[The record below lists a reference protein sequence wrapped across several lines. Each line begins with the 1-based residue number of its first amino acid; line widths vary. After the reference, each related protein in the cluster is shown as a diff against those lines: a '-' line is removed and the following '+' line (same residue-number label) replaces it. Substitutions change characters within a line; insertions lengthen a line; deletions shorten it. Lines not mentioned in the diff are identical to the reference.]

1 MFGKGFMF
9 PLFLLPLVSPPLT
22 GEPPRFLRSQAFV
35 SSPALPPGMVKRKQQ
50 WRKAFAAAEQEQQ
63 ALLEAAEANKALFFE
78 DRDGSSH

>member
-1 MFGKGFMF
+1 
-9 PLFLLPLVSPPLT
+9 
-22 GEPPRFLRSQAFV
+22 
-35 SSPALPPGMVKRKQQ
+35 MVKRKQQ